1 MNKYAQLSGDELEN
15 HLSLYLVNSWSYS
28 SVSCFCRNE
37 KAFEMTYIYKERT
50 RRSVSS
56 IAGNAYH
63 KALENYF
70 SSFNEKKQELVDLTA
85 TAYEYLDCVP
95 ANDWKL
101 SKKCPT
107 IENAVAEANKSVNAL
122 LQNFSSEL
130 SVYIQDVKRVLDVEA
145 RYEQWVTINGV
156 DIPLPL
162 HLVIDLVVE
171 LNDGRIVIIDHK
183 SKSAFTDPD
192 ELALTHGKQAITYVV
207 GYETAHPEQ
216 TVSEVWFIE
225 NKISKNRDGSAQV
238 RKYSITMD
246 ADTRRLYETLL
257 YESVRRMLQAVSD
270 PDYIYTINDTDN
282 LADKATLYD
291 FWTKTLISEVDD
303 FPQIPDNKKPL
314 IAKRLRK
321 IKDSSIA
328 MISPKVIT
336 TFREKAASF
345 ITFDYS
351 KTNMTNEEK
360 IEHLLRTFNISVRVA
375 HKIDGFSCDTY
386 LCEAAA
392 GVKLDSIR
400 KYSLDIANA
409 LDVAS
414 VRIPGE
420 LVVYQKKSYLAI
432 EVNKTRERNLL
443 WEQKYIDGCKI
454 PLGLDNYNEKVV
466 WDLDN
471 HSTPHMLICGATG
484 SGKSVCIRS
493 TIEFALASGVQRVY
507 IMDPKF
513 EFTNYASN
521 PAVKICNE
529 ICDIEL
535 AMKQLVAEM
544 NSRVRAGKAE
554 KTLVIFDEYADA
566 ISQARSGKELEIREK
581 VLDPKTLKETIQVVG
596 KEKSLGENL
605 QILLQ
610 KGRSSGFRILAA
622 TQRASVKVINGDAK
636 VNFPVL
642 VCFRVPKAA
651 DSRVV
656 IDEDGAESLTGH
668 GDGLI
673 KSPEYNDSIVR
684 FQGFFYNK

>member
-1 MNKYAQLSGDELEN
+1 MHKYAQLSGDELEN
-15 HLSLYLVNSWSYS
+15 HLSYYLVNSWSYS

-37 KAFEMTYIYKERT
+37 KAFEMQYIYRERS

-56 IAGNAYH
+56 IAGSAYH
-63 KALENYF
+63 KALELYF
-70 SSFNEKKQELVDLTA
+70 RSFSDERQELVDLTT
-85 TAYEYLDCVP
+85 TAYDYIDNVP

-101 SKKCPT
+101 SKRYPT
-107 IENAVAEANKSVNAL
+107 VENALAEATKSVNSL
-122 LQNFSSEL
+122 LQNFTSEL
-130 SVYIQDVKRVLDVEA
+130 RVYLKDVKRIIDIEQ
-145 RYEQWVTINGV
+145 RYEQWVTIDGV

-162 HLVIDLVVE
+162 HLIIDLVVE

-192 ELALTHGKQAITYVV
+192 EIALTHGKQAITYVI
-207 GYETAHPEQ
+207 GWEAGNEGQ
-216 TVSEVWFIE
+216 KVSEVWFIE
-225 NKISKNRDGSAQV
+225 NKISKNKDGSAQI
-238 RKYSITMD
+238 RKHCIVMD
-246 ADTRRLYETLL
+246 DDTRRLYETLL

-270 PDYIYTINDTDN
+270 PDYVYTINDTDY
-282 LADKATLYD
+282 LADKPTLYD
-291 FWTKTLISEVDD
+291 FWTRTLISEVDD
-303 FPQIPDNKKPL
+303 FPQLPENKKPL
-314 IAKRLRK
+314 IAKRLKK
-321 IKDSSIA
+321 IKDSSLA
-328 MISPKVIT
+328 MISPQIIT
-336 TFREKAASF
+336 TFRDKAASF

-360 IEHLLRTFNISVRVA
+360 IEHLLRTFNISVQVA

-400 KYSLDIANA
+400 RYSLDIANA

-420 LVVYQKKSYLAI
+420 LVIYHKKSYLAI
-432 EVNKTRERNLL
+432 EVNKARERNLL
-443 WEQKYIDGCKI
+443 WDQRYADGYKI
-454 PLGLDNYNEKVV
+454 PLGLDNYNKKVI
-466 WDLDN
+466 WNLDN
-471 HSTPHMLICGATG
+471 HSTPHMLVCGATG

-493 TIEFALASGVQRVY
+493 TIEFALVSGIKRIF
-507 IMDPKF
+507 IMDPKY
-513 EFTNYASN
+513 EFTNYAGDERIK
-521 PAVKICNE
+521 VLNE
-529 ICDIEL
+529 IRDIEMQ
-535 AMKQLVAEM
+535 MKSLVDNM
-544 NSRVRAGKAE
+544 NALVRSGRSH
-554 KTLVIFDEYADA
+554 KTLIIFDEYADA
-566 ISQARSGKELEIREK
+566 ISQARKGRELDIEGIKE
-581 VLDPKTLKETIQVVG
+581 DGTIGVIG
-596 KEKSLGENL
+596 RDRSLGENL

-656 IDEDGAESLTGH
+656 IDEDGAEMLTGH

-673 KSPEYNDSIVR
+673 KSPEYNDTVVR
-684 FQGFFYNK
+684 FQGFLYDK

>member
-1 MNKYAQLSGDELEN
+1 MHKYAQLSGDELEN
-15 HLSLYLVNSWSYS
+15 HLSYYLVNSWSYS

-37 KAFEMTYIYKERT
+37 KAFEMQYIYRERS

-56 IAGNAYH
+56 IAGSAYH
-63 KALENYF
+63 KALELYF
-70 SSFNEKKQELVDLTA
+70 RSFSDERQELVDLTT
-85 TAYEYLDCVP
+85 TAYDYIDNVP

-101 SKKCPT
+101 SKRYPT
-107 IENAVAEANKSVNAL
+107 VENALAEATKSVNSL
-122 LQNFSSEL
+122 LQNFTSEL
-130 SVYIQDVKRVLDVEA
+130 RVYLKDVKRIIDIEQ
-145 RYEQWVTINGV
+145 RYEQWVTIDGV

-162 HLVIDLVVE
+162 HLIIDLVVE

-192 ELALTHGKQAITYVV
+192 EIALTHGKQAITYVI
-207 GYETAHPEQ
+207 GWEAGNEGQ
-216 TVSEVWFIE
+216 KVSEVWFIE
-225 NKISKNRDGSAQV
+225 NKISKNKDGSAQI
-238 RKYSITMD
+238 RKHCIVMD
-246 ADTRRLYETLL
+246 DDTRRLYETLL

-270 PDYIYTINDTDN
+270 PDYVYTINDTDY
-282 LADKATLYD
+282 LADKPTLYD
-291 FWTKTLISEVDD
+291 FWTRTLISEVDD
-303 FPQIPDNKKPL
+303 FPQLPENKKPL
-314 IAKRLRK
+314 IAKRLKK
-321 IKDSSIA
+321 IKDSSLA
-328 MISPKVIT
+328 MISPQIIT
-336 TFREKAASF
+336 TFRDKAASF

-360 IEHLLRTFNISVRVA
+360 IEHLLRTFNISVQVA

-400 KYSLDIANA
+400 RYSLDIANA

-420 LVVYQKKSYLAI
+420 LVIYHKKSYLAI
-432 EVNKTRERNLL
+432 EVNKARERNLL
-443 WEQKYIDGCKI
+443 WDQRYADGYKI
-454 PLGLDNYNEKVV
+454 PLGLDNYNKKVI
-466 WDLDN
+466 WNLDN
-471 HSTPHMLICGATG
+471 HSTPHMLVCGATG

-493 TIEFALASGVQRVY
+493 TIEFALVSGIKRIF
-507 IMDPKF
+507 IMDPKY
-513 EFTNYASN
+513 EFTNYAGDERIK
-521 PAVKICNE
+521 VLNE
-529 ICDIEL
+529 IHDIEMQ
-535 AMKQLVAEM
+535 MKSLVDNM
-544 NSRVRAGKAE
+544 NALVRSGRSH
-554 KTLVIFDEYADA
+554 KTLIIFDEYADA
-566 ISQARSGKELEIREK
+566 ISQARKGRELDIEGIKE
-581 VLDPKTLKETIQVVG
+581 DGTIGVIG
-596 KEKSLGENL
+596 RDRSLGENL

-656 IDEDGAESLTGH
+656 IDEDGAEMLTGH

-673 KSPEYNDSIVR
+673 KSPEYNDTVVR
-684 FQGFFYNK
+684 FQGFLYDK

>member
-1 MNKYAQLSGDELEN
+1 MHKYAQLSGDELEN
-15 HLSLYLVNSWSYS
+15 HLSYYLVNSWSYS

-37 KAFEMTYIYKERT
+37 KAFEMQYIYRERS

-56 IAGNAYH
+56 IAGSAYH
-63 KALENYF
+63 KALELYF
-70 SSFNEKKQELVDLTA
+70 RSFSDERQELVDLTT
-85 TAYEYLDCVP
+85 TAYDYIDNVP

-101 SKKCPT
+101 SKRYPT
-107 IENAVAEANKSVNAL
+107 VENALAEATKSVNSL
-122 LQNFSSEL
+122 LQNFTSEL
-130 SVYIQDVKRVLDVEA
+130 RVYLKDVKRIIDIEQ
-145 RYEQWVTINGV
+145 RYEQWVTIDGV

-162 HLVIDLVVE
+162 HLIIDLVVE

-192 ELALTHGKQAITYVV
+192 EIALTHGKQAITYVI
-207 GYETAHPEQ
+207 GWEAGNEGQ
-216 TVSEVWFIE
+216 KVSEVWFIE
-225 NKISKNRDGSAQV
+225 NRISKNKDGSAQI
-238 RKYSITMD
+238 RKHCIVMD
-246 ADTRRLYETLL
+246 DDTRRLYETLL

-270 PDYIYTINDTDN
+270 PDYVYTINDTDS
-282 LADKATLYD
+282 LADKPTLYD
-291 FWTKTLISEVDD
+291 FWTRTLISEVDD
-303 FPQIPDNKKPL
+303 FPQLPENKKPL
-314 IAKRLRK
+314 IAKRLKK
-321 IKDSSIA
+321 IKDSSLA
-328 MISPKVIT
+328 MISPQIIT
-336 TFREKAASF
+336 TFRDKAASF

-360 IEHLLRTFNISVRVA
+360 IEHLLRTFNISVQVA

-400 KYSLDIANA
+400 RYSLDIANA

-420 LVVYQKKSYLAI
+420 LVIYHKKSYLAI
-432 EVNKTRERNLL
+432 EVNKARERNLL
-443 WEQKYIDGCKI
+443 WDQRYADGYKI
-454 PLGLDNYNEKVV
+454 PLGLDNYNKKVI
-466 WDLDN
+466 WNLDN
-471 HSTPHMLICGATG
+471 HSTPHMLVCGATG

-493 TIEFALASGVQRVY
+493 TIEFALVSGIKRIF
-507 IMDPKF
+507 IMDPKY
-513 EFTNYASN
+513 EFTNYAGDERIK
-521 PAVKICNE
+521 VLNE
-529 ICDIEL
+529 IHDIEMQ
-535 AMKQLVAEM
+535 MKSLVDNM
-544 NSRVRAGKAE
+544 NALVRSGRSH
-554 KTLVIFDEYADA
+554 KTLIIFDEYADA
-566 ISQARSGKELEIREK
+566 ISQARKGRELDIEGIKE
-581 VLDPKTLKETIQVVG
+581 DGTIGVIG
-596 KEKSLGENL
+596 RDRSLGENL

-656 IDEDGAESLTGH
+656 IDEDGAEMLTGH

-673 KSPEYNDSIVR
+673 KSPEYNDTVVR
-684 FQGFFYNK
+684 FQGFLYDK

>member
-1 MNKYAQLSGDELEN
+1 MHKYAQLSGDELEN
-15 HLSLYLVNSWSYS
+15 HLSYYLVNSWSYS

-37 KAFEMTYIYKERT
+37 KAFEMQYIYRERT

-56 IAGNAYH
+56 IAGSAYH
-63 KALENYF
+63 KALELYF
-70 SSFNEKKQELVDLTA
+70 RSFSDERQELVDLTT
-85 TAYEYLDCVP
+85 TAYDYIDNVP

-101 SKKCPT
+101 SKRYPT
-107 IENAVAEANKSVNAL
+107 VENALAEATKSVNSL
-122 LQNFSSEL
+122 LQNFTSEL
-130 SVYIQDVKRVLDVEA
+130 RVYLKDVKRIIDIEQ
-145 RYEQWVTINGV
+145 RYEQWVTIDGV

-162 HLVIDLVVE
+162 HLIIDLVVE

-192 ELALTHGKQAITYVV
+192 EIALTHGKQAITYVI
-207 GYETAHPEQ
+207 GWEAGNEGQ
-216 TVSEVWFIE
+216 KVSEVWFIE
-225 NKISKNRDGSAQV
+225 NKISKNKDGSAQI
-238 RKYSITMD
+238 RKHCIVMD
-246 ADTRRLYETLL
+246 DDTRRLYETLL

-270 PDYIYTINDTDN
+270 PDYVYTINDTDY
-282 LADKATLYD
+282 LADKPTLYD
-291 FWTKTLISEVDD
+291 FWTRTLISEVDD
-303 FPQIPDNKKPL
+303 FPQLPENKKPL
-314 IAKRLRK
+314 IAKRLKK
-321 IKDSSIA
+321 IKDSSLA
-328 MISPKVIT
+328 MISPQIIT
-336 TFREKAASF
+336 TFRDKAASF

-360 IEHLLRTFNISVRVA
+360 IEHLLRTFNISVQVA

-400 KYSLDIANA
+400 RYSLDIANA

-420 LVVYQKKSYLAI
+420 LVIYHKKSYLAI
-432 EVNKTRERNLL
+432 EVNKARERNLL
-443 WEQKYIDGCKI
+443 WDQRYADGYKI
-454 PLGLDNYNEKVV
+454 PLGLDNYNKKVI
-466 WDLDN
+466 WNLDN
-471 HSTPHMLICGATG
+471 HSTPHMLVCGATG

-493 TIEFALASGVQRVY
+493 TIEFALVSGIKRIF
-507 IMDPKF
+507 IMDPKY
-513 EFTNYASN
+513 EFTNYAGDERIK
-521 PAVKICNE
+521 VLNE
-529 ICDIEL
+529 IHDIEMQ
-535 AMKQLVAEM
+535 MKSLVDNM
-544 NSRVRAGKAE
+544 NALVRSGRSH
-554 KTLVIFDEYADA
+554 KTLIIFDEYADA
-566 ISQARSGKELEIREK
+566 ISQARKGRELDIEGIKE
-581 VLDPKTLKETIQVVG
+581 DGTIGVIG
-596 KEKSLGENL
+596 RDRSLGENL

-656 IDEDGAESLTGH
+656 IDEDGAEMLTGH

-673 KSPEYNDSIVR
+673 KSPEYNDTVVR
-684 FQGFFYNK
+684 FQGFLYDK

>member
-1 MNKYAQLSGDELEN
+1 MHKYAQLSGDELEN
-15 HLSLYLVNSWSYS
+15 HLSYYLVNSWSYS

-37 KAFEMTYIYKERT
+37 KAFEMQYIYRERS

-56 IAGNAYH
+56 IAGSAYH
-63 KALENYF
+63 KALELYF
-70 SSFNEKKQELVDLTA
+70 RSFSDERQELVDLTT
-85 TAYEYLDCVP
+85 TAYDYIDNVP

-101 SKKCPT
+101 SKRYPT
-107 IENAVAEANKSVNAL
+107 VENALAEATKSVNSL
-122 LQNFSSEL
+122 LQNFTSEL
-130 SVYIQDVKRVLDVEA
+130 RVYLKDVKRIIDIEQ
-145 RYEQWVTINGV
+145 RYEQWVTIDGV

-162 HLVIDLVVE
+162 HLIIDLVVE

-192 ELALTHGKQAITYVV
+192 EIALTHGKQAITYVI
-207 GYETAHPEQ
+207 GWEAGNEGQ
-216 TVSEVWFIE
+216 KVSEVWFIE
-225 NKISKNRDGSAQV
+225 NKISKNKDGSAQI
-238 RKYSITMD
+238 RKHCIVMD
-246 ADTRRLYETLL
+246 DDTRRLYETLL

-270 PDYIYTINDTDN
+270 PDYVYTINDTDY
-282 LADKATLYD
+282 LADKPTLYD
-291 FWTKTLISEVDD
+291 FWTRTLISEVDD
-303 FPQIPDNKKPL
+303 FPQLPENKKPL
-314 IAKRLRK
+314 IAKRLKK
-321 IKDSSIA
+321 IKDSSLA
-328 MISPKVIT
+328 MISPQIIT
-336 TFREKAASF
+336 TFRDKAASF

-360 IEHLLRTFNISVRVA
+360 IEHLLRTFNISVQVA

-400 KYSLDIANA
+400 RYSLDIANA

-420 LVVYQKKSYLAI
+420 LVIYHKKSYLAI
-432 EVNKTRERNLL
+432 EVNKARERNLL
-443 WEQKYIDGCKI
+443 WDQRYADGYKI
-454 PLGLDNYNEKVV
+454 PLGLDNYNKMVI
-466 WDLDN
+466 WNLDN
-471 HSTPHMLICGATG
+471 HSTPHMLVCGATG

-493 TIEFALASGVQRVY
+493 TIEFALVSGIKRIF
-507 IMDPKF
+507 IMDPKY
-513 EFTNYASN
+513 EFTNYAGDERIK
-521 PAVKICNE
+521 VLNE
-529 ICDIEL
+529 IHDIEMQ
-535 AMKQLVAEM
+535 MKSLVDNM
-544 NSRVRAGKAE
+544 NALVRSGRSH
-554 KTLVIFDEYADA
+554 KTLIIFDEYADA
-566 ISQARSGKELEIREK
+566 ISQARKGRELDIEGIKE
-581 VLDPKTLKETIQVVG
+581 DGTIGVIG
-596 KEKSLGENL
+596 RDRSLGENL

-656 IDEDGAESLTGH
+656 IDEDGAEMLTGH

-673 KSPEYNDSIVR
+673 KSPEYNDTVVR
-684 FQGFFYNK
+684 FQGFLYDK